1 MAAFRDFV
9 GRMSFAAVAPPGPRL
24 TFRALPLALLFCAL
38 TASGPARAG
47 PEGGQVISGTVDIVR
62 TSPERLDIVQDSD
75 KAIIDWRSF
84 SIDAG
89 EHAHFEQPSSSSITL
104 NRVTG
109 GAHSSIFGRLTAN
122 GRIMLINPNGI
133 LFGGSASVDVGGLV
147 ATTIDIRDEDFM
159 AGRFNFDTGG
169 SAGGTVVN
177 RGTITAAE
185 GGLVALVAP
194 GVENS
199 GVIRARLGRVTLAS
213 GNSFTLDLHGDGL
226 IRIGIDDRVAERL
239 VAADGAELKA
249 LVGNSGTIGAD
260 GGVVV
265 LLAAGAAKDVVD
277 YAINMEGIVEA
288 RSAEERNGGI
298 VLRGTGEGVIRVTGT
313 LDASGR
319 GRGETGGSVKVLGE
333 KVGVVGEARL
343 DASGEAGGGEIL
355 VGGNFQGRGPERNAD
370 YTAIGEGVVIR
381 ADAISG
387 GDGGRVIVWSDRV
400 TRFFGTITARGGSDS
415 GDGGFA
421 EVSGKRHLQFA
432 PTAVDLSAPHGSIG
446 ELLLDPRD
454 ILISDSDGSD
464 TDTTPGTDNGKI
476 SATDTVINFGDD
488 AGTDYEIQP
497 SAFEAINADVTL
509 QAERDITVSSPID
522 RSGAADS
529 TLTLQAGRH
538 LTINA
543 AITGTNGAHSFI
555 FEADSPRS
563 GSNDGIGK
571 LTIGASGAITSNN
584 GDITLIGAAFDINA
598 SSSINAGTGDIYVAP
613 SQATAMTIS
622 ATADNLSNA
631 EIGRFTTSGT
641 IHIGTATTGPTGSG
655 GAGSS
660 ISATSIT
667 VSEALSVG
675 GSASLDFDSSG
686 TTTLGANVSTAAGDI
701 TFSDA
706 VTLTAAVTVDSD
718 SNSDSTDG
726 EIEFSSTINGAFALT
741 LDADTG
747 SVELSGAVGGTTA
760 LASLTV
766 TGGTVLLKSV
776 TATGAIAVTGADG
789 IVLNGAYDSNDG
801 AITFTGAVKLVGAV
815 TVDSDANGD
824 GTDGAITFSAT
835 VGGAFALTLDADGG
849 AVTVVGAAGGGT
861 KLASLTVDGGQIDL
875 NTAATTGAIDIDGT
889 NIDLNAGSYTSNDGN
904 ITFDGAVDLHANV
917 TVNSDANDD
926 GTDGNIIF
934 TSTVNGGRTL
944 TLDADGGSVELCGAA
959 GGTTRLTSL
968 TVDGGQI
975 DLSSVAT
982 TGAIDIDGT
991 NIDLNGGSYTSNQ
1004 GNIDFRAAVDLTV
1017 NVRVDSD
1024 ADNSGADG
1032 NIRFHSTVDGAKT
1045 LTLDADGGAVTVG
1058 GAVGGTTALTS
1069 LAVTG
1074 GSVSLRSVTATGTIE
1089 VTGSGITLNGTYR
1102 SNDSAITFTGA
1113 VTLAGAVTVDSDADD
1128 DSNDGDIT
1136 FTSTV
1141 NGGHALTLDADGGSV
1156 ELPVAVGGTTKLA
1169 SLTVDGGQ
1177 IDLNSVAATGVI
1189 EIEGTNIDLNGAT
1202 YRSDDGN
1209 ITFTGPVDLHAN
1221 VTVDSDRDNDGT
1233 DGSITFSSTVNGGHT
1248 LTLDA
1253 DTGSVEVRGAAG
1265 GGTKLTSLTVD
1276 GGQID
1281 LDTVATTGAID
1292 IEGTNIDLN
1301 GATYRSDDGNITF
1314 DGAVDLHAN
1323 VTVNSDRDN
1332 DGTDGNIT
1340 FTSTVNGGHTLTL
1353 DADGGSVT
1361 LSGAVGGTTRLT
1373 SLTVDGGQIDL
1384 SSVATTGVIDID
1396 GTNIDLNGAAY
1407 TSNDGDIDFRADV
1420 DLHANV
1426 RVDSDADNDGT
1437 DGDITFHSTV
1447 DGGRTL
1453 TLDADGGSV
1462 RQTGAVGGSTRLTSL
1477 AIDGGQIDLNTVAT
1491 TGVIDIDGTNI
1502 DLNAGSY
1509 TSNDGNIIFR
1519 GAVDLHVNVMVNSD
1533 EDDDS
1538 ADGNITFTSTIDGA
1552 HTLTLDA
1559 DGGAVTVGGAVGGG
1573 TKLTSLTVDGGQID
1587 LNSVGTTGVIDIDGS
1602 NIDLNGATYRS
1613 DDGNI
1618 TFDGAVDLHASVTV
1632 DSDRDN
1638 DGTDGNITFTSTI
1651 DGAHT
1656 LTLDA
1661 DTGSVSLSGAAGG
1674 TTRLTSL
1681 TVDGGQIAL
1690 NSVATTGA
1698 IDIDGSNIDLNG
1710 TAYTS
1715 NDGDIDF
1722 RAAVDLHAN
1731 VRVDSDA
1738 DNDGTDGDITF
1749 HSTVDGGR
1757 TLTLDADG
1765 GSVGQTGAVGGT
1777 TRLTSLTIDG
1787 GQIDLNTVATTGL
1800 IDIGG
1805 SNIDLNAGSYTSND
1819 GNIIFRGAVDL
1830 HANVMVN
1837 SDEDDDSADGNIT
1850 FTWTIDGAHTLTLD
1864 ADTGSVELRG
1874 AVGGGTKLTSLT
1886 VDGGQID
1893 LNSVATTGAIDIEG
1907 TNIDL
1912 NGTTYESDDG
1922 NITFTGPVDLH
1933 ARDASVTVD
1942 SDADNDA
1949 ANGNIT
1955 FSSTIDGGYALT
1967 LDADVNGGDITVG
1980 GTVGGTTRLASFT
1993 PIGGAVSLN
2002 GVNVSGDFHLNAEE
2016 MVMGGHYGSDDGD
2029 FTLTGR
2035 VILDGAVTVNTD
2047 RDGDGDG
2054 GDIIFSAAI
2063 DGGYAL
2069 TLNADTGSVTL
2080 TGPVGGTTPL
2090 ASLTVNGGR
2099 IDLNTV
2105 ATTGAIDIVGTNI
2118 ALNGESY
2125 TSEDGD
2131 IDFSGA
2137 VYLHTDVSMDS
2148 DADDD
2153 RTDGSIRFT
2162 STLDGGH
2169 ALTLNAD
2176 GGNIDFDGDVGSVD
2190 KLGAM
2195 TVTKAHDVTVA
2206 TEMNVV
2212 SFTQLAGTGTTN
2224 FGSNTIHADAFVDV
2238 STRDM
2243 YGRIVT
2249 QDARLKASN
2258 FIGVNV
2264 KVGTLTFKAR
2274 DADINGTVGGNDGQ
2288 AAADHTMVNN
2298 RGPGSYKLNGFTI
2311 LGTGPGTRTYAEL
2324 SALPLSRTMES
2335 AGHPATPADA
2345 VYPTYIP
2352 MLRAS
2357 VMDAIDSPYAV
2368 NVYEMQFPLLT
2379 PRPGTESWYDEL
2391 PGVVRGL

>member
-760 LASLTV
+760 LASLSATGGGISLGANVTTTGAVDFNSAVTLAASATVSSGTGAGDISFDSTVDGGHALTATAGSGTVTFGGVVGGTTALTSLSATGGGISLGANVTTTGAVDFNSAVTLAASATVSSGTGAGNISFDSTVNGGHTLTVTAGSGTVTFGGVVGGTTALTSLSATGGGISLGANVTTTGAVDFNSAVTLAASATVSSGTGAGNISFDSTVNGGHALTVTAGTGSVTFSGAVGGTTALTGFSV
-766 TGGTVLLKSV
+766 TGGSVSLKSV
-776 TATGAIAVTGADG
+776 RVTGTGTISVTGSGGVTLSGVYRSANRNIDFNSAVTLA
-789 IVLNGAYDSNDG
+789 
-801 AITFTGAVKLVGAV
+801 GAV
-815 TVDSDANGD
+815 TVNSGTGAGNIAFDSTVNGGHALTVTA
-824 GTDGAITFSAT
+824 GTGTVTFSGA
-835 VGGAFALTLDADGG
+835 VGGS
-849 AVTVVGAAGGGT
+849 T
-861 KLASLTVDGGQIDL
+861 KLSSLTVDGGQIDL
-875 NTAATTGAIDIDGT
+875 DT
-889 NIDLNAGSYTSNDGN
+889 
-904 ITFDGAVDLHANV
+904 
-917 TVNSDANDD
+917 
-926 GTDGNIIF
+926 
-934 TSTVNGGRTL
+934 
-944 TLDADGGSVELCGAA
+944 
-959 GGTTRLTSL
+959 
-968 TVDGGQI
+968 
-975 DLSSVAT
+975 VAT

-1004 GNIDFRAAVDLTV
+1004 GSIDFRGPVALTV
-1017 NVRVDSD
+1017 NVRMDSD

-1045 LTLDADGGAVTVG
+1045 LTLDADSGSVTLS
-1058 GAVGGTTALTS
+1058 GAVGGSTELTS
-1069 LAVTG
+1069 LTVTG
-1074 GSVSLRSVTATGTIE
+1074 GAVSLRSVETTGAIS
-1089 VTGSGITLNGTYR
+1089 VTGSSGITLNGNYL
-1102 SNDSAITFTGA
+1102 SDGEDITFTGA
-1113 VTLAGAVTVDSDADD
+1113 VALAGAVTVDSDAD
-1128 DSNDGDIT
+1128 
-1136 FTSTV
+1136 
-1141 NGGHALTLDADGGSV
+1141 
-1156 ELPVAVGGTTKLA
+1156 
-1169 SLTVDGGQ
+1169 
-1177 IDLNSVAATGVI
+1177 NS
-1189 EIEGTNIDLNGAT
+1189 GA
-1202 YRSDDGN
+1202 DGN
-1209 ITFTGPVDLHAN
+1209 IA
-1221 VTVDSDRDNDGT
+1221 
-1233 DGSITFSSTVNGGHT
+1233 FSSTIN
-1248 LTLDA
+1248 
-1253 DTGSVEVRGAAG
+1253 
-1265 GGTKLTSLTVD
+1265 
-1276 GGQID
+1276 
-1281 LDTVATTGAID
+1281 
-1292 IEGTNIDLN
+1292 
-1301 GATYRSDDGNITF
+1301 
-1314 DGAVDLHAN
+1314 
-1323 VTVNSDRDN
+1323 
-1332 DGTDGNIT
+1332 
-1340 FTSTVNGGHTLTL
+1340 
-1353 DADGGSVT
+1353 
-1361 LSGAVGGTTRLT
+1361 
-1373 SLTVDGGQIDL
+1373 
-1384 SSVATTGVIDID
+1384 
-1396 GTNIDLNGAAY
+1396 
-1407 TSNDGDIDFRADV
+1407 
-1420 DLHANV
+1420 
-1426 RVDSDADNDGT
+1426 
-1437 DGDITFHSTV
+1437 
-1447 DGGRTL
+1447 GGRTL
-1453 TLDADGGSV
+1453 TLDA
-1462 RQTGAVGGSTRLTSL
+1462 
-1477 AIDGGQIDLNTVAT
+1477 N
-1491 TGVIDIDGTNI
+1491 
-1502 DLNAGSY
+1502 
-1509 TSNDGNIIFR
+1509 
-1519 GAVDLHVNVMVNSD
+1519 
-1533 EDDDS
+1533 
-1538 ADGNITFTSTIDGA
+1538 
-1552 HTLTLDA
+1552 
-1559 DGGAVTVGGAVGGG
+1559 
-1573 TKLTSLTVDGGQID
+1573 
-1587 LNSVGTTGVIDIDGS
+1587 
-1602 NIDLNGATYRS
+1602 
-1613 DDGNI
+1613 
-1618 TFDGAVDLHASVTV
+1618 
-1632 DSDRDN
+1632 
-1638 DGTDGNITFTSTI
+1638 
-1651 DGAHT
+1651 
-1656 LTLDA
+1656 
-1661 DTGSVSLSGAAGG
+1661 TGSVTLSGAAGG

-1690 NSVATTGA
+1690 NSVSTTGV

-1715 NDGDIDF
+1715 SDGDIDF

-1731 VRVDSDA
+1731 VRVNSDA

-1749 HSTVDGGR
+1749 HSTVDGGH

-1980 GTVGGTTRLASFT
+1980 GTVGGTTPLASFT